1 MTLPAPNLDDRAFQ
15 DLVDEAKRLVQRRCP
30 EWTDNNVADP
40 GVTLIETF
48 AYMVDQLIYRL
59 NRVPDLN
66 YIKFLELLG
75 EQLRPPAAAI
85 APVRF
90 SLAVAQPSDILIPAG
105 TLVSTA
111 RRGTER
117 QITFSTS
124 YPLNLVSI
132 SVTSILTQNVG
143 GQPDSHERELGTGS
157 EFECFSSVPEVGD
170 AMYIGF
176 TKPAPGCIVRVNI
189 DARIEGIGVDPLRPP
204 LVVEAW
210 DGQAWV
216 ETRVLISTTGGLN
229 KNGYADLHIVNH
241 AESTIGGV
249 TAGWIR
255 MRVVETEGD
264 QPAYSSSPRV
274 KAIQASTIAGIVD
287 AAQSVP
293 VVDEIVGTCTGTPGE
308 RLQLNRFP
316 LVSGQGD
323 LRIEVSS
330 PNGWTTWTR
339 VDSFAQS
346 TETDLHFMIDDTN
359 GGLQFGP
366 MIRQQDG
373 SVRYYGHTPESGCTV
388 RIARYQVGGGREG
401 NVDAGSIS
409 VLRSSIPFVSK
420 VENIQPAVGGVDAE
434 SIDDVKARAAL
445 TVRTRN
451 RAVTARDY
459 EQLIAVA
466 APSLTRIR
474 CIDATALGK
483 AGLILILVIPEVPAG
498 RFGFELLEPR
508 QEVLEDVH
516 QYLDERRPLGIS
528 VRIEPPR
535 YLGVSAMVRIAVL
548 QGFVKEKVIADADTA
563 IANFLHPNFGGYEG
577 KGWPFGRQ
585 LVLGDIH
592 GVLQHVAGIEYVDLV
607 RLVAVDAITGSRG
620 EPGDRVQ
627 PEPLDLLFNVSNDIE
642 VIS

>member
-1 MTLPAPNLDDRAFQ
+1 VTLPAPNLDDRAFQ

-85 APVRF
+85 APVKF
-90 SLAVAQPSDILIPAG
+90 SLAVAQATDVLIPAG
-105 TLVSTA
+105 TLVSTS
-111 RRGTER
+111 RRGAAR
-117 QITFSTS
+117 QVTFSTT
-124 YPLNLVSI
+124 YPLNLVAV
-132 SVTSILTQNVG
+132 SVQSILTQEIG
-143 GQPDSHERELGTGS
+143 GQPVPHEREMAMGG
-157 EFECFSSVPEVGD
+157 EFECFSSVPKVGD
-170 AMYIGF
+170 AMYVGL

-216 ETRVLISTTGGLN
+216 QTRLLASTTGGLN
-229 KNGYADLHIVNH
+229 KRGHIDVHIVSH
-241 AESTIGGV
+241 AESVIGGV

-255 MRVVETEGD
+255 VRIVETVGD

-274 KAIQASTIAGIVD
+274 KMIEASTISGIVD
-287 AAQSVP
+287 VSQSVP
-293 VVDEIVGTCTGTPGE
+293 VVDEILGTCVGTPGE

-316 LVSGQGD
+316 VVSGQD
-323 LRIEVSS
+323 NLTIQVST
-330 PNGWTTWTR
+330 PNGWTVWTR
-339 VDSFAQS
+339 VESFAQS
-346 TETDLHFMIDDTN
+346 TESDLHFMIDDTD
-359 GGLQFGP
+359 GGLLFGP

-373 SVRYYGHTPESGCTV
+373 SVRYYGQTPESGSTV
-388 RIARYQVGGGREG
+388 RIPLYHVGGGREG
-401 NVDAGSIS
+401 NVDTGVIS

-420 VENIQPAVGGVDAE
+420 VENIQPAVGGVEAE

-451 RAVTARDY
+451 RAVTGRDY

-474 CIDATALGK
+474 CVDATELGK
-483 AGLILILVIPEVPAG
+483 AGLILVLVVPEVPEG

-508 QEVLEDVH
+508 QEVLDDVNL
-516 QYLDERRPLGIS
+516 YLDERRPLGIQ

-535 YLGVSAMVRIAVL
+535 YLGVSVMVRIAVL
-548 QGFVKEKVIADADTA
+548 QGFANEKVIADADSA
-563 IANFLHPNFGGYEG
+563 IANFLHPNTGGYDA

-592 GVLQHVAGIEYVDLV
+592 GVLQHVPGIAYVDLV
-607 RLVAVDAITGSRG
+607 RLVAVDAISGSRG

-627 PEPLDLLFNVSNDIE
+627 PEQLDLLFNVSNDIE

>member
-85 APVRF
+85 APVKF
-90 SLAVAQPSDILIPAG
+90 SLAVAQPSDVLIPMG
-105 TLVSTA
+105 TLVSTT
-111 RRGTER
+111 RRGADR

-124 YPLNLVSI
+124 FPLNLA
-132 SVTSILTQNVG
+132 SVTVASILTQPVG
-143 GQPDSHERELGTGS
+143 GQPEPHEREMAMGS

-170 AMYIGF
+170 AMYVGL
-176 TKPAPGCIVRVNI
+176 TKAVPGCIVRVNI

-204 LVVEAW
+204 IVVEAW
-210 DGQAWV
+210 DGQTWN
-216 ETRVLISTTGGLN
+216 EIRVLISTTGGLN
-229 KNGYADLHIVNH
+229 KRGHVDVHVVTH

-255 MRVVETEGD
+255 MRVVATEGD

-274 KAIQASTIAGIVD
+274 KMIEASTIGGIVD
-287 AAQSVP
+287 ASQSVP
-293 VVDEIVGTCTGTPGE
+293 VVDEIVGTCAGTPGE

-323 LRIEVSS
+323 LTIEVSTAS
-330 PNGWTTWTR
+330 GWSVWTR

-346 TETDLHFMIDDTN
+346 EESDLHFMIDDTN
-359 GGLQFGP
+359 GGLIFGP

-373 SVRYYGHTPESGCTV
+373 SVRYYGHTPDSGSTV
-388 RIARYQVGGGREG
+388 RVPRYQVGGGREG
-401 NVDAGSIS
+401 NVDAGAIS

-420 VENIQPAVGGVDAE
+420 VENVQPAVGGVDAE

-474 CIDATALGK
+474 CIDATDLGK
-483 AGLILILVIPEVPAG
+483 AGLILVLVIPEVPAG

-508 QEVLEDVH
+508 QEVLDDVH

-535 YLGVSAMVRIAVL
+535 YLGVSVMVRIAVL
-548 QGFVKEKVIADADTA
+548 QGFSKDKVTVDADLA
-563 IANFLHPNFGGYEG
+563 IAGFLHPNTGGYDGE
-577 KGWPFGRQ
+577 GWPFGRQ

-592 GVLQHVAGIEYVDLV
+592 GVLQHVPGIAYVDLV
-607 RLVAVDAITGSRG
+607 RLVAVDAISGSRG

-627 PEPLDLLFNVSNDIE
+627 PEPLDLLYNVSNDIE

>member
-85 APVRF
+85 APVKF
-90 SLAVAQPSDILIPAG
+90 SLAVAQATDVLIPAG
-105 TLVSTA
+105 TLVSTS
-111 RRGTER
+111 RRGTDR
-117 QITFSTS
+117 QITFSTT
-124 YPLNLVSI
+124 YPLNLVAV
-132 SVTSILTQNVG
+132 SVSSILTQPIG
-143 GQPDSHERELGTGS
+143 GQPEPHEREMAMGS
-157 EFECFSSVPEVGD
+157 EFECFSSVPQVGD
-170 AMYIGF
+170 AMYVGL
-176 TKPAPGCIVRVNI
+176 TKAAPGCIVRVNI

-216 ETRVLISTTGGLN
+216 ETRLLASTTGGLN
-229 KNGYADLHIVNH
+229 KRGHADVHIVRH
-241 AESTIGGV
+241 AESMIGGV

-255 MRVVETEGD
+255 MRIIETVGD

-274 KAIQASTIAGIVD
+274 KMIEASTIAGIVD
-287 AAQSVP
+287 VSQSVP

-323 LRIEVSS
+323 LTIEVST
-330 PNGWTTWTR
+330 PNGWTVWTR

-346 TETDLHFMIDDTN
+346 TATDLHFMIDDTN
-359 GGLQFGP
+359 GGIIFGP

-373 SVRYYGHTPESGCTV
+373 SVRYYGHTPDSGSTV
-388 RIARYQVGGGREG
+388 RVPRYHVGGGREG
-401 NVDAGSIS
+401 NVDTGVIS

-420 VENIQPAVGGVDAE
+420 VENIQPAVGGVEPE

-474 CIDATALGK
+474 CIDATELGK
-483 AGLILILVIPEVPAG
+483 AGLILILVVPEVPEG

-508 QEVLEDVH
+508 QEVLDDVN
-516 QYLDERRPLGIS
+516 QYLDERRPLGIQ

-535 YLGVSAMVRIAVL
+535 YLGVSVMVRIAVL
-548 QGFVKEKVIADADTA
+548 QGFIKDKVIADADLA
-563 IANFLHPNFGGYEG
+563 IASFLHPNTGGYDG

-592 GVLQHVAGIEYVDLV
+592 GILQHVPGIAYVDLV
-607 RLVAVDAITGSRG
+607 RLVAVDALSGSRG

-627 PEPLDLLFNVSNDIE
+627 PEQLDLLFNVSNDIE